1 LGSGAYRGR
10 REMQVGN
17 RVFDTKFGVARVL
30 SNGAVDSSL
39 GTGGSVVT
47 EFPSNPADATAVT
60 VQGGGK
66 IVVGG
71 TGGGGVLARWR
82 AISPSDADTGP
93 RCRSGAIGLAN
104 RRRLA
109 ESGRSA
115 VGRLAPEASLP
126 KAGPQSVRHERPL
139 GSGRAHT

>member
-1 LGSGAYRGR
+1 
-10 REMQVGN
+10 MQVGN
-17 RVFDTKFGVARVL
+17 RFFDTNFGVARVL

-60 VQGGGK
+60 VQGDGK
-66 IVVGG
+66 SWLVARAVAGFS
-71 TGGGGVLARWR
+71 RWR

-93 RCRSGAIGLAN
+93 RCRPGAIGLAN

-109 ESGRSA
+109 ESVRSA

-126 KAGPQSVRHERPL
+126 KAGLQAVRHERPL